1 MKTKLIITG
10 FFWFLT
16 TATTLMACPVCEKR
30 QPAGFANITHGTGP
44 EGAFDYWMLYGSI
57 GVVILTL
64 LLYIRFI
71 IRPETAAMRHLKQHG
86 FADWNH
92 E

>member
-10 FFWFLT
+10 FFWLITTNMLT
-16 TATTLMACPVCEKR
+16 ACPLCEKR

-57 GVVILTL
+57 GVVIITL
-64 LLYIRFI
+64 LLFIRFMI
-71 IRPETAAMRHLKQHG
+71 SPETAAMRHLKQHG
-86 FADWNH
+86 FSDWNH